1 MLKCICTKFWVFG
14 RYSALPVVASFQMLR
29 LCLKVVSHT
38 WFFSGKI
45 WRLAYKKCDEF
56 WQTKCHC
63 ILGLFLQ
70 QIFPEFK
77 PNSITCGFHDFQ
89 TNSSNHSSV
98 AWPLIFYLLL
108 FSTDW
113 GFWWMDGGCIKTLSG
128 EAYFLNWNS
137 ARRLSAPLKNLTWTC
152 LCMEQVSD
160 NV

>member
-1 MLKCICTKFWVFG
+1 MNVDWEQMLKCICTKFWVFG

-56 WQTKCHC
+56 WQTKYHC

-77 PNSITCGFHDFQ
+77 PNSITVAVMISRQTVVIIHPLLSHSYFTFCFFQ
-89 TNSSNHSSV
+89 LTGV
-98 AWPLIFYLLL
+98 F
-108 FSTDW
+108 
-113 GFWWMDGGCIKTLSG
+113 GGWMVGV
-128 EAYFLNWNS
+128 
-137 ARRLSAPLKNLTWTC
+137 LKP
-152 LCMEQVSD
+152 
-160 NV
+160 